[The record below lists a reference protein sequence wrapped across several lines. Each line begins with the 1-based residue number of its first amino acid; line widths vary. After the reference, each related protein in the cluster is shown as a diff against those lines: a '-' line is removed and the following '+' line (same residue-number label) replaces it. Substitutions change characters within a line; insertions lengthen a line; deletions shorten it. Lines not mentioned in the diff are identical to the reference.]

1 MNDASQEMIEDYKV
15 LMAYDESDLKKK
27 IMDHLSAG
35 WILQGGIGVD
45 HGEGSWV
52 FGQAVI
58 KGVDK

>member
-1 MNDASQEMIEDYKV
+1 VNDASQEMIEDYKV

-45 HGEGSWV
+45 HGAGSWV
-52 FGQAVI
+52 YAQAVI